1 MMMEYD
7 RYEEDLTLTN
17 NDFDRSRDLLL
28 RAPRAIAIRRRE
40 QSNYQKRSNR
50 PGGIRQRRNKRVN
63 W

>member
-7 RYEEDLTLTN
+7 RYEENLDQG
-17 NDFDRSRDLLL
+17 NDDFGRSRDLLI
-28 RAPRAIAIRRRE
+28 RDPRALAIRRR
-40 QSNYQKRSNR
+40 QQGNYQKRPNK